1 MLRPAASGATGGA
14 GKGLWLIY
22 WLLIAVTIIGS
33 GLPRLGHGT
42 WVWRSGSSAAGVFG
56 GVPMEW
62 EWVDVAQSAWFAE
75 GDPRWQGRLDP
86 ALKGQNALRFLPGLA
101 VSWIGAWTG
110 SAWRAAVLLTWL
122 CWLSAA
128 VAMYGL
134 GTLLLSDRQ
143 RGRRVGAIAAAL
155 VALGPGF
162 SAFFGNIDAHPFG
175 YAAAPLAL
183 LALER
188 ARSCRGP
195 LGRLGPDDRIGAS
208 WLLGGV
214 LFLANATLELG
225 PPLLAFMWL
234 FYVVLHLDLARLR
247 SRGSENALRTVWSA
261 EGRLNAVRSGAE
273 RVDAGRRA
281 GGWRERTRWAATVS
295 AAYLTLQASWWA
307 IANVAA
313 LGNVQGYNEGLPM
326 LQDALSQGWPSLQA
340 VTGMGILTVGGVI
353 NIFTVPVAMLFL
365 PGLLVLP
372 RRVAL
377 WALLWVALVIAASL
391 VTRNFAR
398 VHYLAFPGMYLAAAA
413 AAERAGALIAVP
425 FRGALTPP
433 LRLLLQW
440 SLPALLIYTVGR
452 IVLADL
458 AGDLTM
464 VRHWWQAS

>member
-1 MLRPAASGATGGA
+1 MLRPAASGSIRGA
-14 GKGLWLIY
+14 GKGPWLVY
-22 WLLIAVTIIGS
+22 WLLIAATIVGS
-33 GLPRLGHGT
+33 GLPRIGHGS

-56 GVPMEW
+56 GVPLEW

-75 GDPRWQGRLDP
+75 GDSRWQGRLDA

-101 VSWIGAWTG
+101 VSWVGGWTG
-110 SAWRAAVLLTWL
+110 SAWRAAILLTWL

-128 VAMYGL
+128 VATYGL
-134 GTLLLSDRQ
+134 GTLLLPDRQ

-155 VALGPGF
+155 VALSPGF

-175 YAAAPLAL
+175 YAAVPLAL

-188 ARSCRGP
+188 ARACRGS
-195 LGRLGPDDRIGAS
+195 LGQVGPDDRLGAS
-208 WLLGGV
+208 WLVGGV

-234 FYVVLHLDLARLR
+234 FYVILPT
-247 SRGSENALRTVWSA
+247 GSPGL
-261 EGRLNAVRSGAE
+261 E
-273 RVDAGRRA
+273 RVAAGRRA
-281 GGWRERTRWAATVS
+281 ESWPQRARWAAQGCAT
-295 AAYLTLQASWWA
+295 YLILQASWWA

-313 LGNVQGYNEGLPM
+313 LGKVEGYNEGLPM

-340 VTGMGILTVGGVI
+340 VTGMGILTIGGVI
-353 NIFTVPVAMLFL
+353 DIFTVPVATLFL

-377 WALLWVALVIAASL
+377 WAVLWVALVIAASL

-398 VHYLAFPGMYLAAAA
+398 VHYLAFPGVYLAAAA
-413 AAERAGALIAVP
+413 AAERAGGLIAAS
-425 FRGALTPP
+425 FGGALPPP
-433 LRLLLQW
+433 LRLALQW
-440 SLPALLIYTVGR
+440 SLPALLIYTAGR
-452 IVLADL
+452 IVLGDL